1 MGKGKKI
8 KTNAARLL
16 DGENIKYEL
25 IEYTAPEGFLDGVS
39 VARQTGLP
47 EDIVFKTLVCVGAS
61 GQYYVC
67 DIPVAETAPKI
78 GRASCR
84 ERV

>member
-39 VARQTGLP
+39 VPAQGAGHARGEYAGPARDPRSGFRGAAGQRS
-47 EDIVFKTLVCVGAS
+47 GAS
-61 GQYYVC
+61 RLS
-67 DIPVAETAPKI
+67 ESAP
-78 GRASCR
+78 RFAYL
-84 ERV
+84 